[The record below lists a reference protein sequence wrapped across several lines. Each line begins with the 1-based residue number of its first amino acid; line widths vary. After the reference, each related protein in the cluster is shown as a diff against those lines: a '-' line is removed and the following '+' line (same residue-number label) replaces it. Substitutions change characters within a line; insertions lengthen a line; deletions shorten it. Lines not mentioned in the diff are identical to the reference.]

1 MAKDKGELKGYLVG
15 GAQEGRSSLGKT
27 VIPVYENEP
36 IKYRGAPLKDSN
48 SLHFVSKVNSNRDI
62 STGTA
67 VSTAADHYAALLAQ
81 VQAAQDA
88 A

>member
-1 MAKDKGELKGYLVG
+1 M
-15 GAQEGRSSLGKT
+15 GKT

-81 VQAAQDA
+81 VQAQQDA
-88 A
+88 AARRAEELARQ